1 MKAAGNSCEQEL
13 LGLVMEM
20 FSELPF
26 RIHVR
31 IYFYGWIAQHLTNSA
46 ASSAV
51 GMISVR
57 NFQLGCNSHTCLWQ
71 IPIFRV
77 CRLLARSSKRSSV
90 YDATQPLTLA
100 VTKQDLG
107 DFCKTSVKG
116 KAIEFSSNVFFSLQ
130 HIMARNAQ
138 APPQH
143 LGATSQA
150 DPITACSS
158 RGGQLVRHSLGH
170 KCVW

>member
-20 FSELPF
+20 FSELSF

-31 IYFYGWIAQHLTNSA
+31 IYFYRWIAQHLTNATSPA
-46 ASSAV
+46 L

-57 NFQLGCNSHTCLWQ
+57 NFHLGCNSHACLGQ
-71 IPIFRV
+71 IPIFGV
-77 CRLLARSSKRSSV
+77 CHSLARSSKHSSG
-90 YDATQPLTLA
+90 YDATQALTLT

-107 DFCKTSVKG
+107 DFCKTSVRG
-116 KAIEFSSNVFFSLQ
+116 KAIEFCSIGLFSLQ
-130 HIMARNAQ
+130 HVPARNAQ